1 MKHKINLYGAGGH
14 AKVVKEIVEACGG
27 TVGCLYD
34 DAPACGS
41 LHGAPVVRAADAVI
55 AGRLIISIGA
65 NRVRRLIA
73 GRHHQLSY
81 ARAIH
86 PQAIVSPSATVGE
99 GSVVVHGAIIQA
111 DARIGRH
118 SIVNT
123 GASVGHECVVAD
135 FVHIAPHATLCGNVS
150 IGEGA
155 WVGAGATV
163 IPGRKIGPWAVVGAG
178 ATVVTDIP
186 AGAVAVGTPARVVKY
201 ADGFNSLGDSVLG
214 GGKQLT
220 SRHVAYAA

>member
-1 MKHKINLYGAGGH
+1 MRREVNLYGASGH

-41 LHGAPVVRAADAVI
+41 LLGAPVVRAADAMV
-55 AGRLIISIGA
+55 AGPLIISIGS
-65 NRVRRLIA
+65 NRVRRLISA
-73 GRHHQLSY
+73 RYPLEY

-86 PQAIVSPSATVGE
+86 PQAVVSPSATVGD
-99 GSVVVHGAIIQA
+99 GSVVMPGAVIGA

-118 SIVNT
+118 CIINT
-123 GASVGHECVVAD
+123 GASVDHECRIGD
-135 FVHIAPHATLCGNVS
+135 FAHISPRAALCGNVTV
-150 IGEGA
+150 GEGA

-163 IPGRKIGPWAVVGAG
+163 IPGVSIGPWAMVGAG

-186 AGAVAVGTPARVVKY
+186 AGAVAVGTPARVIRQPGS
-201 ADGFNSLGDSVLG
+201 DGDTGAISPQS
-214 GGKQLT
+214 
-220 SRHVAYAA
+220 